1 MWIDNVLGGIK
12 AEMAA
17 ASEFEEFV
25 VRKVEQ
31 DGSIRKVFLNLDQAG
46 GRLDDS
52 LEGSEAWWAGP
63 PKGAADVLSVVPE
76 EEQLNL
82 RFVTAPLPPAG
93 QRLRVYPPM
102 YLQKLLDLWER
113 PDHASRF
120 LDWWHTIH
128 SANRRVSER
137 AASATPAL
145 AASPPTA
152 GLRTPGLAHQFSVG
166 TPGHRQDRYHRR
178 AAGNFSDGQSRQTRS
193 PALHHQ
199 QRGRSGPDRRR

>member
-31 DGSIRKVFLNLDQAG
+31 DGSIRKVFLNLDSAG

-120 LDWWHTIH
+120 LDWWDTIH
-128 SANRRVSER
+128 SANRRVSEPLHPQHLPWLR
-137 AASATPAL
+137 ARQQQAFELPAWRTSFL
-145 AASPPTA
+145 WGPP
-152 GLRTPGLAHQFSVG
+152 G
-166 TPGHRQDRYHRR
+166 TG
-178 AAGNFSDGQSRQTRS
+178 
-193 PALHHQ
+193 
-199 QRGRSGPDRRR
+199 